1 MKGTNN
7 HYMKET
13 RQLLNILNTTYDT
26 CEEFLENDTSIE
38 AAYNVATRL
47 SLEGENFLFLLN
59 FQRTR
64 QLTDNLDEAYEFHL
78 RSIVNQ

>member
-13 RQLLNILNTTYDT
+13 RQLLNILNTAYDT

-47 SLEGENFLFLLN
+47 NLEGENFLFLLN

-78 RSIVNQ
+78 KSIVNQ